1 MKIIEYFLANDQNY
15 WLSKI
20 KESDWV
26 AGQFLYE
33 LLLGNNFKSLVGE
46 NSKVLLLVD
55 GKELISFCTL
65 TERDDIITTLTP
77 WIGFVYTFP
86 EYRGKRYIEKLLNYA
101 EELALS
107 EGFKNVYISTN
118 HDGLYEKYGYSFL
131 KIMKDIYDEDSKVY
145 VKQL

>member
-1 MKIIEYFLANDQNY
+1 MKIIEYFLASDQNY

-65 TERDDIITTLTP
+65 TEKDDIITTLTP